1 MKPVA
6 FKPKRRLRLKAF
18 CLCLYR
24 RPVQVGFV
32 PVGQASAAASP
43 VFVVA
48 VAALVAAAV
57 ATVALE
63 PLAAAAP
70 VVNALADPAHVSSA
84 VAVADELDVAPVGF
98 APVLIHVSSVAV
110 AAAAELHVVVAV
122 AVALVLRRVR
132 PAAVVVAPVLLAVQP
147 ELLLLHDPLD
157 VARSAGVVAPARR
170 VAVRAVHRLCHVAT
184 EPVAP
189 VERPVD
195 RTFVPFAAH
204 HVRDVRPSP
213 GTSVPW
219 HDPAPDSRAYPW
231 RDSAGMVALPVLCS

>member
-1 MKPVA
+1 M
-6 FKPKRRLRLKAF
+6 
-18 CLCLYR
+18 
-24 RPVQVGFV
+24 V
-32 PVGQASAAASP
+32 PLL
-43 VFVVA
+43 VA
-48 VAALVAAAV
+48 VAV

-98 APVLIHVSSVAV
+98 APVLIHDAFVVV
-110 AAAAELHVVVAV
+110 AAAAEQLRVVVAV
-122 AVALVLRRVR
+122 AAAVALVLRHVR
-132 PAAVVVAPVLLAVQP
+132 PAAVVVAQVLPHVQLA
-147 ELLLLHDPLD
+147 LHPHAPLD
-157 VARSAGVVAPARR
+157 AVRSAVVVAVARRD
-170 VAVRAVHRLCHVAT
+170 AVRAAHWQRHGQCHVAT

-189 VERPVD
+189 VEQPVGQ
-195 RTFVPFAAH
+195 TFVRFAAH

-231 RDSAGMVALPVLCS
+231 RDSAGMAALQVWCS